1 MLICIIEFKV
11 LPGMEQRNR
20 EMVAEML
27 VAAAKIDGFVSK
39 ESFLSRDNEGKLI
52 SLSYWRDAEAL
63 RAWMCDPE
71 HRRSIPIGKNELF
84 QSYTIQIAELVREKV
99 WTRQE
104 NE

>member
-20 EMVAEML
+20 EMVAQLL

-63 RAWMCDPE
+63 RAWMRDAD
-71 HRRSIPIGKNELF
+71 HRRAIPIGKNELF

-104 NE
+104 NK